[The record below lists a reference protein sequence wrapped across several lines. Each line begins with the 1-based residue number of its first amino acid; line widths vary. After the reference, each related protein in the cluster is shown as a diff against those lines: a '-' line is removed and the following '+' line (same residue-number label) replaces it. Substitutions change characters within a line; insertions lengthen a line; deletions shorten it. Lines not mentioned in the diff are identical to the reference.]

1 MLGLFVA
8 HHGISAE
15 LGVPMQAVVH
25 LVMFNSYEAMFNYQ
39 TVVKGQMNFGQWEH
53 DEFMGDF
60 HGFCSKACLI
70 TRG

>member
-1 MLGLFVA
+1 
-8 HHGISAE
+8 
-15 LGVPMQAVVH
+15 MQAVVH

-39 TVVKGQMNFGQWEH
+39 RVVNGEMNFGQWEH

-60 HGFCSKACLI
+60 HGFRSKACLI